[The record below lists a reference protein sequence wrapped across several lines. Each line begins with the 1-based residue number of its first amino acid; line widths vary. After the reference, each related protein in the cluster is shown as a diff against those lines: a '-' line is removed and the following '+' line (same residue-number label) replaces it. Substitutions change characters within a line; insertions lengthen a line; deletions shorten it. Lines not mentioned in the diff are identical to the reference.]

1 MCVDNEAYDTSRIPA
16 VNIFFQSLIRN
27 SQDASISLCVA
38 GGESDGAFGAGPFL
52 EPGNFTRTDL
62 TTESS
67 YRVSAGKMPPG
78 VVGYPETTADITERL
93 NV

>member
-1 MCVDNEAYDTSRIPA
+1 MCVDTEAYNTSRIPA
-16 VNIFFQSLIRN
+16 VNNFFETLIR
-27 SQDASISLCVA
+27 SSLDAAISLCVA
-38 GGESDGAFGAGPFL
+38 DGESDGAFGAGPFL

-67 YRVSAGKMPPG
+67 YRVAAGKIPSG
-78 VVGYPETTADITERL
+78 VVGYPETTADLTERL